1 MIDRLNY
8 IDLFAGCGGLSYGFH
23 NNLNFH
29 HILATDIWEQAKITY
44 DYNFQGTNYIL
55 ADLSKD
61 DDLELVISS
70 INSNVDILIGGPPC
84 VGFSTLNNSKSH
96 SKQNTLVD
104 QYLKVV
110 ERIKPNI
117 FLIENVRGFRSKKH
131 PSGIT
136 YPQHVKK
143 RISNFLVSYNIQDFI
158 LNTIDYGLAQNRIRY
173 FLLATKQS
181 FDPDQSIIRNFLCK
195 LKKSV
200 STKKAVLRDVIGN
213 LPKVAVREG
222 ADVLELEDGSL
233 IYNHKSMKHSKQ
245 LEIRF
250 SHVPKDGGLLDVPVE
265 LLTNHLRKIVNGEY
279 GSGGFAKNIYGRMNW
294 NKPSGTIVAG
304 MDKITVGRFV
314 HPDEN
319 RLLTPRE
326 CARIQSFPDDFIF
339 TGGMVSQYYQIGN
352 AVPPKISR
360 IFANIFS
367 EILVEQPDVNLK
379 KEVCT

>member
-1 MIDRLNY
+1 
-8 IDLFAGCGGLSYGFH
+8 
-23 NNLNFH
+23 
-29 HILATDIWEQAKITY
+29 
-44 DYNFQGTNYIL
+44 
-55 ADLSKD
+55 
-61 DDLELVISS
+61 
-70 INSNVDILIGGPPC
+70 
-84 VGFSTLNNSKSH
+84 
-96 SKQNTLVD
+96 
-104 QYLKVV
+104 
-110 ERIKPNI
+110 
-117 FLIENVRGFRSKKH
+117 
-131 PSGIT
+131 
-136 YPQHVKK
+136 
-143 RISNFLVSYNIQDFI
+143 
-158 LNTIDYGLAQNRIRY
+158 
-173 FLLATKQS
+173 
-181 FDPDQSIIRNFLCK
+181 